1 MGLFSSKKKITVAT
15 TVSRVIEDH
24 LLPNSV
30 KTGLIKGLISGDGQ
44 IVENILEDM
53 SSNLAIKAERMY
65 RYAKTHY
72 PYGLPTSNLANS
84 QAGRNVVQSVIEDI
98 TGKAVTMVYS
108 HYGPFNSLHYGWQ
121 TLVDTK
127 GYEQV
132 TNELKSLTAIK
143 GSRVYLVDM
152 VIVVPES
159 VMPTLEHGALDQ
171 WGVAPTAGYTPVRT
185 PSANQLNPHTPV
197 QVSPSA
203 TEEYLLVTYA
213 WKIGGTVYQESITLT
228 VPDPADNLEFFQAKY
243 TYQLFE
249 GSRTNP
255 ITGLPEDIYRTV
267 TGYFT
272 YQEGEGSHPELD
284 EVHQNNYTGLGSFY
298 PFIYFRYNKTP
309 WGTDTSSQVHKSSK
323 KMMKLLGM
331 DYAAGTEAINA
342 NPDIDDVEQ
351 AMLTMAVPAVS
362 TNPEE
367 TRYLFDFFK
376 RVFVEAGPV
385 GLAKTKVAAELFAT
399 FNQDRVPALT
409 FVIQDALFKM
419 ALSMQGIYRRRKSG
433 VIGAIGHHTCSV
445 GTTDM
450 TQELPR
456 TGEGETG
463 TYTWTS
469 QVATHFYRKQVAPYL
484 YEEIQVVGLNMS
496 YYVFEGYTATAETL
510 LVPID
515 YSITKDYNNRD
526 REILYARSLHYVF
539 NSKTETKIKWYQQGW
554 FKAVLI
560 IVAVVITV
568 VTWGADGGA
577 ALTAAI
583 TAATASLEAFL
594 MTILIAGLK
603 MLVFNYALK
612 LFVKLVGFE
621 AAMIFA
627 AVLAVASAYG
637 YFGTEAA
644 AGAPWAKD
652 LLSVSTGLISSAGD
666 AVGDALLGIKTLAEA
681 FGMEVKEKTDLLNQ
695 AKNLLEGNN
704 LLSPFVIFG
713 ESPSDYYE
721 RTVHSG
727 NIGVTTLESISSY
740 VDIALTLPKLSETV
754 GEIL

>member
-15 TVSRVIEDH
+15 TVSRVIEDKM
-24 LLPNSV
+24 LPNSV
-30 KTGLIKGLISGDGQ
+30 KSGLLKGIITGDGQ
-44 IVENILEDM
+44 IVENIMEDM
-53 SSNLAIKAERMY
+53 SSNLAVKAERMY
-65 RYAKTHY
+65 RYAKNHY

-127 GYEQV
+127 GYEQA

-185 PSANQLNPHTPV
+185 PSANRLNPHTPV

-342 NPDIDDVEQ
+342 NPDIDEVEQ

-362 TNPEE
+362 ANPEE
-367 TRYLFDFFK
+367 MQYLFDFFK

-450 TQELPR
+450 TEELPR

-496 YYVFEGYTATAETL
+496 YYVFKGYTATADTL
-510 LVPID
+510 LVPLD
-515 YSITKDYNNRD
+515 YSITKTYNNRD

-539 NSKTETKIKWYQQGW
+539 NSKHETKIKWYQRGW

-560 IVAVVITV
+560 IVAVGITIL
-568 VTWGADGGA
+568 TLGADGGA
-577 ALTAAI
+577 ALSAAI
-583 TAATASLEAFL
+583 TAATASMEAFL
-594 MTILIAGLK
+594 MTVLIAGLE
-603 MLVFNYALK
+603 MLILNYGLK
-612 LFVKLVGFE
+612 LFVKLVGAE
-621 AAMIFA
+621 AAMIVA
-627 AVLAVASAYG
+627 LVLAVVAVGSAI
-637 YFGTEAA
+637 EA
-644 AGAPWAKD
+644 GGLSSAPFAKD
-652 LLSVSTGLISSAGD
+652 LLSLSSGLTKASGNYYT
-666 AVGDALLGIKTLAEA
+666 DALQGIQKDFES
-681 FGMEVKEKTDLLNQ
+681 FGLEMKEKNDLLES

-713 ESPSDYYE
+713 ESPTDYYN
-721 RTVHSG
+721 RTVHYG
-727 NIGVTTLESISSY
+727 NIGVTSIDAISSY
-740 VDIALTLPKLSETV
+740 VDIALTLPKLPQSI
-754 GEIL
+754 GEI